1 MNKKFLVSGLV
12 AFSLLTGTAASSG
25 VFANESVSNADSY
38 SQQNSN
44 ILENGKSVSVQNA
57 KKTVKKVTKV
67 NVNLRKGKSTKYS
80 IIKTLKKNTT
90 VVYVSKSGSWTK
102 VKAGSKTG
110 WVVSSALKNAPAP
123 KAKAKPKPKP
133 APKKTVNQ
141 PKPKPIGI
149 GVVPGDEKP
158 ASPPMKKATSKQQRD
173 WTASLPYACKVPQI
187 KDIKLTN
194 TKRKSYKISGHVR
207 YDDKGKPYYKLY
219 VDGKLAPSHPAAK
232 TLMKH
237 ECGHVLTYIY
247 KNRKGANSYA
257 SLMNKGWKS
266 SDNMRNEKVADC
278 ISDYLGGVR
287 KTKTYKVGYGT
298 VCNSKQKSVAKTLTN
313 YGKNLKP

>member
-1 MNKKFLVSGLV
+1 MNKKFFVPGLV
-12 AFSLLTGTAASSG
+12 ALSLVTGVAASSS
-25 VFANESVSNADSY
+25 ASVSDSTVSNNVV
-38 SQQNSN
+38 SQQNSS
-44 ILENGKSVSVQNA
+44 ILENGKSVSVQTA

-102 VKAGSKTG
+102 VKVGSKTG
-110 WVVSSALKNAPAP
+110 WVISSALKNAPAP
-123 KAKAKPKPKP
+123 KAKANPKPKP
-133 APKKTVNQ
+133 APKKSANQ
-141 PKPKPIGI
+141 PKSGGLGGSSSAK
-149 GVVPGDEKP
+149 KP
-158 ASPPMKKATSKQQRD
+158 ASPPMKKATAKQQRD

-194 TKRKSYKISGHVR
+194 TKRSRYKISGHVR
-207 YDDKGKPYYKLY
+207 YDNKNKPYYKLY
-219 VDGKLAPSHPAAK
+219 VDGKLSPYHPAAK
-232 TLMKH
+232 ALMKH

-247 KNRKGANSYA
+247 KNRKGTKSYN

-266 SDNMRNEKVADC
+266 SDKMRNEKVADC

-298 VCNSKQKSVAKTLTN
+298 VCNSKQKYVAKTLTK

>member
-1 MNKKFLVSGLV
+1 MNKKFFVPGLV
-12 AFSLLTGTAASSG
+12 ALSLVTGVAASSSAS
-25 VFANESVSNADSY
+25 VVDSTVSNNVV

-44 ILENGKSVSVQNA
+44 ILENGKSVSVQTA

-110 WVVSSALKNAPAP
+110 WVISSALKNAPVT
-123 KAKAKPKPKP
+123 KAKPKPKP
-133 APKKTVNQ
+133 APKKTANQ
-141 PKPKPIGI
+141 PKDSGI
-149 GVVPGDEKP
+149 VGGSADKTQ
-158 ASPPMKKATSKQQRD
+158 MKKATSKQQRD

-232 TLMKH
+232 ALMKH

-247 KNRKGANSYA
+247 KNRKGSKSYE

>member
-1 MNKKFLVSGLV
+1 MNKKFFVPGLV
-12 AFSLLTGTAASSG
+12 ALSLVTGVSASSS
-25 VFANESVSNADSY
+25 ASVSDSTVSNNVV
-38 SQQNSN
+38 SQQNSS
-44 ILENGKSVSVQNA
+44 ILENGKSVSVQTA

-110 WVVSSALKNAPAP
+110 WVVSSALKNAPVT
-123 KAKAKPKPKP
+123 KSKPKPKP
-133 APKKTVNQ
+133 TPKKTANQ
-141 PKPKPIGI
+141 PKDSGI
-149 GVVPGDEKP
+149 VGGSAAKTQ
-158 ASPPMKKATSKQQRD
+158 MKKATSKQQRD

-219 VDGKLAPSHPAAK
+219 VDGKLAPYHPAAK
-232 TLMKH
+232 ALMKH

-247 KNRKGANSYA
+247 KNRKGAKSYE